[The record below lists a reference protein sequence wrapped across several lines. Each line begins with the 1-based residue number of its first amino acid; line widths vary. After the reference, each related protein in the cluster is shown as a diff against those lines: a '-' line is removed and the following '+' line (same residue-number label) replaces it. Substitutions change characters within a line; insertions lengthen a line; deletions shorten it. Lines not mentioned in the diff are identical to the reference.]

1 MKIRC
6 LWFMI
11 NIDWPCQYII
21 IWFLYH
27 EFTFIFKNAFPN
39 FWFFI
44 LEYFN
49 FFFVCQLCLPILF
62 FLQKQFFFIFL
73 HFLYFPS
80 VFNSI
85 VKVLLC
91 IFSFFSLMFQLF
103 FVIDTTYILSFF
115 ASLVI
120 CVFIYV
126 FTAISL
132 TYMTLRDI
140 GLIFYWNL
148 RNWSVI
154 KSFYFNSSF
163 FFLEHVNM
171 KWYFLCKLSLSC
183 FMVFNNRHPIS
194 FVLNIGILTMAHLLY
209 AIFKWHYVY
218 LIDIDFVL
226 FH

>member
-1 MKIRC
+1 
-6 LWFMI
+6 
-11 NIDWPCQYII
+11 
-21 IWFLYH
+21 
-27 EFTFIFKNAFPN
+27 
-39 FWFFI
+39 
-44 LEYFN
+44 
-49 FFFVCQLCLPILF
+49 
-62 FLQKQFFFIFL
+62 
-73 HFLYFPS
+73 
-80 VFNSI
+80 
-85 VKVLLC
+85 
-91 IFSFFSLMFQLF
+91 MFQLF
-103 FVIDTTYILSFF
+103 FVINTTYILGFF
-115 ASLVI
+115 ACLVI

-209 AIFKWHYVY
+209 AIFKWHYIY